1 MSTQRSLTASPLKDR
16 LLSNSPDPVQSSILR
31 DSAKGW
37 GRSSSPSSNLG
48 TTPLRIAKREGKPP
62 FPPVARRSSSSYK
75 HVRNSNLVS
84 KSPFKSQTPVPSR
97 PSTSTS
103 TSSDT
108 FHVEQGTRR
117 VSGEKRPRPDSM
129 HEQAE
134 NERPLAFKRERRQS
148 KAYQGLI
155 EKEPVTK
162 SPFKRVVSA
171 EEEQPPPVPPKET
184 FTSAPAPRLA
194 PPSPPS
200 SAPPSRPITPSRSS
214 LVSKR
219 LHGPR
224 AADQPS
230 LDGRRQRRKT
240 VTFDERCDVLEFD
253 RDEEE
258 NPFFSSDEDDYGEP
272 EQHVELET
280 HSSQGHDNAVG
291 GDGAEQCS
299 FESVQLGDADQ
310 SITGIV
316 DNMLQST
323 SLAGLG
329 LPSTPSRHP
338 SLPVDMDTE
347 DGVPYGRTHHAERAR
362 RRASVSSP
370 AMSAPGFPFH
380 DSEHSVQGSPSTPAR
395 MAEPSVDMSSGSDIP
410 LGRSTHVERARQDHQ
425 VDAVEADVNMMPPS
439 PSPTKELVRSEHSNR
454 DALVPRFE
462 LEPPRNESSPKNS
475 HSALPTADPF
485 SGSKAKEDVSELSF
499 VSFDDPVDPANLSI
513 GQSEVSLSNLDLE
526 AELRKVFNP
535 PQSDNKGDVPR
546 LSDLIPCNASFST
559 STPPPFTPPLS
570 FATSGSSNVSIA
582 DQVMQREGGPS
593 SHGQSQ
599 PCSSPVPTPT
609 GGIASRPA
617 SPSGVSRQ
625 HSSGSLTDL
634 NMRRRSDS
642 SLNLSSRLSG
652 SPALSMWTGSP
663 LRETASGQEFQIER
677 MSRTRINRE
686 DVQMRLRRRSME
698 SPLGSPTPG
707 SPPPPAEPHAAEKV
721 DGNITDEQSAVVPDV
736 GESDQES
743 ERQLDLMS
751 GIIDTSAEFATIQT
765 AEKRTVN
772 SVAVIASGQDNV
784 VKHGEEDTMDG
795 DALSAAADDNLSLS
809 KPLMVEPFQP
819 RPTPARPQSSLDM
832 PETSFDLSGGLG
844 MGLRDSMGSIQ
855 LGEMRSALD
864 RLMDDVKGS
873 SGSSTKKPNPRSQVR
888 VELVTEGIKVGQFSA
903 NTSSNIGED
912 SMQTEVDMDPPIDD
926 FRSAPFA
933 GPTRTA
939 PLPIQRATTDSV
951 VYTGPSFRS
960 PVDEVPVPASP
971 TKDAIRAREQ
981 MILEKRRQARR
992 RDEEE
997 SMGYYTPPRPTSM
1010 PPSSGRPSRRRSRST
1025 GDAGALT
1032 KSDLLLDVGISE
1044 TEEELLADS
1053 ISKELRRLDPEH
1065 RQGKYRV
1072 REHEA
1077 IFASADAEQV
1087 SHMSFAGDVNSG
1099 KAWKAVRR
1107 PSDMNEYAKQIR
1119 EYRSQEK
1126 PGKVHGKVFVRGTS
1140 LFFFRCVLP
1149 DPVLLLVLGVKSL
1162 RVPIPQQATALTCT
1176 LNNGIHFVTT
1186 PETRL
1191 APDARIDQEFE
1202 LIEHNKLEFTLTLK
1216 IRRDPHIV
1224 AQFKA
1229 RAPPPAPAPQP
1240 VAPPPKP
1247 KGGMF
1252 SFLSS
1257 SPKKPPARSTPPPPL
1272 APPHKLPDNLARY
1285 LKQDGTLARAFISFK
1300 DVAARC
1306 DTRLLE
1312 INYPLIGQRS
1322 EASGGATTTELGEI
1336 VLQMFRLPSLPGVLS
1351 NQLPLSLDECLRG
1364 LRHVAWHKVT
1374 YFEGTLTQNGGDCTT
1389 WRRRT
1394 FRVTGANL
1402 IAFND
1407 VTKKATATIN
1417 LKKAVAVED
1426 TQDARSAAL
1435 SSEGRYRGDY
1445 DSLIAV
1451 ERSFRLVFPSDQEI
1465 LFFADSDEE
1474 KARWLQVLRALV
1486 GHIPSNP
1493 LWAELVWQRQ
1503 QETTG
1508 QSHPSSSTS

>member
-1 MSTQRSLTASPLKDR
+1 MSTQRSSTASPLKDR
-16 LLSNSPDPVQSSILR
+16 LLSNSPDPVQSSIRR

-37 GRSSSPSSNLG
+37 GKSSSPNSNSG

-62 FPPVARRSSSSYK
+62 FPVVARRSSSSYK
-75 HVRNSNLVS
+75 HVRNNNLVS
-84 KSPFKSQTPVPSR
+84 KSPFKTQTSVPSR

-103 TSSDT
+103 SDTSSA
-108 FHVEQGTRR
+108 QQATRR
-117 VSGEKRPRPDSM
+117 ISGEKRPRPDSM

-134 NERPLAFKRERRQS
+134 NERPVAFKRERRQS

-162 SPFKRVVSA
+162 SPFKQVASA
-171 EEEQPPPVPPKET
+171 DEEQPPPVPPKTT
-184 FTSAPAPRLA
+184 FTPAPAPPPA

-200 SAPPSRPITPSRSS
+200 SAPHSRPITPSRSS

-224 AADQPS
+224 AADQHS
-230 LDGRRQRRKT
+230 LDGKRRRRKT

-258 NPFFSSDEDDYGEP
+258 EENPFYSSDEDDYGEP
-272 EQHVELET
+272 EQHDELET
-280 HSSQGHDNAVG
+280 QQSQGHDNAVV
-291 GDGAEQCS
+291 GDVAEQYS
-299 FESVQLGDADQ
+299 FESVQHGDADQ

-316 DNMLQST
+316 DNMIQST
-323 SLAGLG
+323 SLRGLG

-338 SLPVDMDTE
+338 SLPADMETE

-370 AMSAPGFPFH
+370 AMSVPGFPFH
-380 DSEHSVQGSPSTPAR
+380 DSEHSVQDSPSTPPR
-395 MAEPSVDMSSGSDIP
+395 TTESSMDISGSDIP
-410 LGRSTHVERARQDHQ
+410 LGRSTYVECVRQDHE
-425 VDAVEADVNMMPPS
+425 VEVDVNMMPPS
-439 PSPTKELVRSEHSNR
+439 PSPAKKLVRSEHSNR
-454 DALVPRFE
+454 NSLIPRFE
-462 LEPPRNESSPKNS
+462 LQPPRNESSPKNNTGAL
-475 HSALPTADPF
+475 SAVDPF
-485 SGSKAKEDVSELSF
+485 SVSKAKEDLGELSF
-499 VSFDDPVDPANLSI
+499 TSFDDPLDPANLSI

-526 AELRKVFNP
+526 AELQKVLNP
-535 PQSDNKGDVPR
+535 PQSDNKDNVPR
-546 LSDLIPCNASFST
+546 LPDLIPRNTSFST
-559 STPPPFTPPLS
+559 STPPPLTSFLP
-570 FATSGSSNVSIA
+570 FATSGSSNVSLA
-582 DQVMQREGGPS
+582 EQAVQRECSPPLRIPS
-593 SHGQSQ
+593 QSRT
-599 PCSSPVPTPT
+599 SPVHTPT
-609 GGIASRPA
+609 GSVPSRPA
-617 SPSGVSRQ
+617 SPSGTLRC
-625 HSSGSLTDL
+625 SSGSSTGS

-642 SLNLSSRLSG
+642 PLNLSSRLSG
-652 SPALSMWTGSP
+652 SPAVRSASPSVQTGSP
-663 LRETASGQEFQIER
+663 LRETANEVDAEKEYG
-677 MSRTRINRE
+677 
-686 DVQMRLRRRSME
+686 
-698 SPLGSPTPG
+698 SPLGSPAHG
-707 SPPPPAEPHAAEKV
+707 SPTPPAEPLAPEKV
-721 DGNITDEQSAVVPDV
+721 DEKIPNEQSTVAPHA
-736 GESDQES
+736 GELDKEN
-743 ERQLDLMS
+743 ERRLDTMS
-751 GIIDTSAEFATIQT
+751 GIVDISAEFATIQT
-765 AEKRTVN
+765 ADKRTMDSATVN
-772 SVAVIASGQDNV
+772 ANGQENIT
-784 VKHGEEDTMDG
+784 KHSDEDTTDG
-795 DALSAAADDNLSLS
+795 DVLSAAADDNSLS
-809 KPLMVEPFQP
+809 PELSVVEPLQP
-819 RPTPARPQSSLDM
+819 RPIPARPQSSFSLA
-832 PETSFDLSGGLG
+832 ETSFDLSGGLG

-873 SGSSTKKPNPRSQVR
+873 SGSSTKKSTARSQVR
-888 VELVTEGIKVGQFSA
+888 VELVTEGIKAGQSSA
-903 NTSSNIGED
+903 NTSSNTGDD
-912 SMQTEVDMDPPIDD
+912 SMRTETDMDLSMDD
-926 FRSAPFA
+926 FRSAPFVR
-933 GPTRTA
+933 PPRTA
-939 PLPIQRATTDSV
+939 PLPIQRAATDSA

-960 PVDEVPVPASP
+960 PVDEAPAPASP
-971 TKDAIRAREQ
+971 TKDAIRAREE

-992 RDEEE
+992 REQDE

-1010 PPSSGRPSRRRSRST
+1010 PPSTGRPSRRRSRST

-1032 KSDLLLDVGISE
+1032 KSDLLLDIGISD

-1077 IFASADAEQV
+1077 IFASADDEQV
-1087 SHMSFAGDVNSG
+1087 SHTSFAGDVNSG

-1126 PGKVHGKVFVRGTS
+1126 PGKAH
-1140 LFFFRCVLP
+1140 
-1149 DPVLLLVLGVKSL
+1149 VLGVKTL
-1162 RVPIPQQATALTCT
+1162 KVPIPQQATALTCT

-1191 APDARIDQEFE
+1191 SPDARIDQEFE

-1229 RAPPPAPAPQP
+1229 LAPPPAPALQP

-1257 SPKKPPARSTPPPPL
+1257 SPKKQPARATPPPPPP

-1300 DVAARC
+1300 DIAARC

-1312 INYPLIGQRS
+1312 IKYPLIGQRS
-1322 EASGGATTTELGEI
+1322 ETSGRATTMELGEI

-1351 NQLPLSLDECLRG
+1351 SQLPLSLDECLRG

-1374 YFEGTLTQNGGDCTT
+1374 YFEGTLTQNGGDCMVSTAASQCLSWISHPFLQT
-1389 WRRRT
+1389 WRRRM

-1402 IAFND
+1402 IAFSD

-1417 LKKAVAVED
+1417 LKKAIAVED

-1435 SSEGRYRGDY
+1435 SPDGRYRDDY

-1451 ERSFRLVFPSDQEI
+1451 ERSFRLIFPSEQEI

-1474 KARWLQVLRALV
+1474 KARWLEVLRALV
-1486 GHIPSNP
+1486 GHIPPNP

-1503 QETTG
+1503 QEMVG
-1508 QSHPSSSTS
+1508 QSQPSSSAS